1 MPPIT
6 TSALP
11 LLPLEAGVVLPGMTI
26 TIALE
31 TPEAKEA
38 VAASSG
44 AGDRL
49 VLVPRTG
56 GEGGTG
62 RFAGVGTV
70 AAVERRGSLPGGT
83 PAVVVSGHE
92 RVRLG
97 AAVAAGGNALWV
109 NIDPV
114 AESEAS
120 LDTVERARELRA
132 VLEAIAEHRGLRVAE
147 LFRGI
152 DDPGR
157 LADTAGY
164 WPELSIERKVEL
176 LETVDV
182 DRRVQLVLTWAR
194 EALAELELK
203 DRIRSDVAEGMERTQ
218 REYLLRQQLAAIRKE
233 LGESSEDPGGDDF
246 RARLEALD
254 VSEETRTA
262 IEREIDKLERT
273 NEQSPE
279 HGWIRTWLDTVF
291 EIPWGQRSDDRRDI
305 AAARAVLDA
314 DHTGLDDVKERI
326 IEHLAVRKLRA
337 ERNTNDGEESRP
349 SGRRGDGMILAL
361 VGPPGV
367 GKTSLGESVARAT
380 GRSFV
385 RVALGGVRDEAEIRG
400 HRRTYVGALPGRIVR
415 AIKDAG
421 TMNPVVLLD
430 EIDKLGSDWRGDPS
444 SALLEVL
451 DPAQNH
457 TFRDHYLD
465 LDLDLSDVLFLAT
478 ANFAEQIPG
487 PLFDRMEVVKLDG
500 YTDQEKIAIARQ
512 HLIGRQLALAGL
524 LDGEVEVTDAA
535 LGEIVSGYT
544 SEAGVRSLER
554 QIGRLLR
561 KAAAKIAERQSEGP
575 VDAESGPSRLVI
587 DAGDVRTWLG
597 RPRPRNETVERTS
610 QPGVATGLAVTGIGG
625 DVLFLATANF
635 AEQIPGPLFDRME
648 VVKLDGYTDQE
659 KIAIARQHLIGR
671 QLALAGLLEGEVEV
685 TDAALGEIVS
695 GYTSEAG
702 VRSLE
707 RQIGRLLRKAAAKIA
722 ERPSGAPVD
731 GESTPSRLVIDAG
744 DIRTW
749 LGRPRPRNE
758 TVERTSQPG
767 VATGLAVTGIGG
779 DVLFVEASASDGEP
793 GLTITGQLGEV
804 MQESAQI
811 ALSYVRAHAGD
822 LELPSGALDH
832 RRLHIHVPAGAV
844 PKDGPSAGVTMT
856 TAVVS
861 LLTGR
866 SVRPELG
873 MTGEITLQGK
883 VLPIGGVKQK
893 VLAAHRAGLTE
904 VILPSRNEGDLE
916 DVPESVREEMT
927 FHLASDIGQVL
938 EHALMPKTLAA

>member
-1 MPPIT
+1 MPPIA
-6 TSALP
+6 TSAVP

-31 TPEAKEA
+31 TPEAREA
-38 VAASSG
+38 VSAASG

-62 RFAGVGTV
+62 RFAAVGTV

-83 PAVVVSGHE
+83 PAVVVSGLE

-114 AESEAS
+114 AEGEAGI
-120 LDTVERARELRA
+120 DTVERARELRA
-132 VLEAIAEHRGLRVAE
+132 VLEAIGEHRGLRLSD
-147 LFRGI
+147 LFRGV
-152 DDPGR
+152 DEPGR

-182 DRRVQLVLTWAR
+182 DRRVQLVLVWAR

-233 LGESSEDPGGDDF
+233 LGESSEDPGGDDY
-246 RARLEALD
+246 RACLESLD
-254 VSEETRTA
+254 VNDETRTA

-305 AAARAVLDA
+305 SAARAVLDA

-337 ERNTNDGEESRP
+337 ERNTGDQQESRP

-524 LDGEVEVTDAA
+524 LEGEVEVTDAA
-535 LGEIVSGYT
+535 LAEIVSGYT

-561 KAAAKIAERQSEGP
+561 KAAAKIAASQGEGG
-575 VDAESGPSRLVI
+575 DEDESSPSRLVV
-587 DAGDVRTWLG
+587 DAGDV
-597 RPRPRNETVERTS
+597 
-610 QPGVATGLAVTGIGG
+610 
-625 DVLFLATANF
+625 
-635 AEQIPGPLFDRME
+635 
-648 VVKLDGYTDQE
+648 
-659 KIAIARQHLIGR
+659 
-671 QLALAGLLEGEVEV
+671 
-685 TDAALGEIVS
+685 
-695 GYTSEAG
+695 
-702 VRSLE
+702 
-707 RQIGRLLRKAAAKIA
+707 
-722 ERPSGAPVD
+722 
-731 GESTPSRLVIDAG
+731 
-744 DIRTW
+744 RTW

-779 DVLFVEASASDGEP
+779 DVLFVEASASEGES
-793 GLTITGQLGEV
+793 GLTITGQLGDV

-811 ALSYVRAHAGD
+811 ALSYVRAHAED

-938 EHALMPKTLAA
+938 EHALMPKTVAA